1 MKLSIIIVNFNTPEL
16 TIQAVNSCYKFI
28 NNQEFEIIVVDNGST
43 TGKITEEFKNFHNLK
58 LIESRDNIGFGRA
71 NNLGFE
77 NSIGKYVLLL
87 NSDAYLIDEQSVRLM
102 IDYLSKN
109 DKVGIVGPNFLK
121 ADGTKNYAYGNL
133 LSFRKYLSDMGVFPI
148 SKNNYSNYSTY
159 KVCDVDSPTEV
170 DYLGA
175 AGIILK
181 RDEIIKNGLF
191 DPKFFLYFEDMEL
204 GWRYNKNGCKS
215 VLLPAAQIV
224 HLGGESSGNLSL
236 FVKGK
241 IEESKIYFLKKTF
254 GLPLF
259 YVSQIIKMGYLPIKK
274 IIKKIVR

>member
-1 MKLSIIIVNFNTPEL
+1 MLSIIIVNFNTPEL
-16 TIQAVNSCYKFI
+16 TTQAVNSCYKFI
-28 NNQEFEIIVVDNGST
+28 KDKEFEVIVVDNGST
-43 TGKITEEFKNFHNLK
+43 TGKIKEELNNFHNLK
-58 LIESRDNIGFGRA
+58 LIQSEENIGFGRA

-87 NSDAYLIDEQSVRLM
+87 NSDAYLIDENSVPLM
-102 IDYLSKN
+102 IDYLNKN
-109 DKVGIVGPNFLK
+109 DKVGIVGPNFIK
-121 ADGTKNYAYGNL
+121 ADGSKNYAYGNL
-133 LSFRKYLSDMGVFPI
+133 LTFRKYLSDIGVFPI
-148 SKNNYSNYSTY
+148 SKKNYSNYSTY
-159 KVCDVDSPTEV
+159 KVCDVDSPVEV

-215 VLLPAAQIV
+215 VLLPGAQIV

-236 FVKGK
+236 FVKDK

-254 GLPLF
+254 GLPLYF
-259 YVSQIIKMGYLPIKK
+259 VSQVIKLLYYPIKK
-274 IIKKIVR
+274 VFKKNR